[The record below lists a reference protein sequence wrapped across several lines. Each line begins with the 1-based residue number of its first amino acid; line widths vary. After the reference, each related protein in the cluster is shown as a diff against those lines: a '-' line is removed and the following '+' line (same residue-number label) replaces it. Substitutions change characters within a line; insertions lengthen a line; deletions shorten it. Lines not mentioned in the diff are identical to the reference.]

1 MTVSAIKVKVLRKP
15 NLKVKILPKFP
26 ADVSGD
32 KFITVSRVGVSYTIS
47 PDYSVLST
55 DSIIDPTTANI
66 AVNDLTAGFYK
77 SVPLS
82 SLLTSGLDADLQAI
96 AAISTTGILVRT
108 AANTWAVKAIAGTAN
123 EITVTNGD
131 GVSGFPTLS
140 LPTSLTFTGKTVTG
154 GAFSS
159 PSIGTPTVT
168 GGTFSSPAMT
178 TPTLGTPASGTLTN
192 CIGLPISTGVSGL
205 GAGVATFLTTSSSAN
220 LRAALT
226 DETGTGL
233 AYFQGGDIGTPSAGV
248 LTNATGLPVATGI
261 SGLASGVATFLAT
274 PSSANL
280 RSALTDEVGTG
291 AAYFVGGALGTPAS
305 GTLTNA
311 TGLPLSTGVT
321 GNLPVA
327 NLNSGTGASST
338 TFWRGDGT
346 WATPA
351 GGTGGAWSNTRLAK
365 TAAYTLLNA
374 DKAKTVALGGSA
386 YYALAI
392 PNPSSFDAD
401 YAIVVV
407 NEDASRGKMLLPYYT
422 STSTSITIGT
432 GAKAFT
438 VASGLNFTKFR
449 RWRAWSLANNANWM
463 AGRVSYSGTTL
474 TLTVD
479 ATGGSGTYTDW
490 QIAPEWLLFP
500 GQIATIIN
508 QNSVWL
514 YEPRRWKAPN
524 NVTIYIDAINGI
536 ESNDGLAAGSGGA
549 VKSFDVGIRT
559 IIKDYF
565 DLSGISVYPTALVTV
580 QLADNATSGVANS
593 NAYSLAHIAFTPV
606 GNEGRCTILIK
617 GNNSDPSKTV
627 IADTSGAGIGCYG
640 PVNVEIQDVQI
651 GQSSGA
657 TPTAYSGVEA
667 SDGANIRLMGG
678 VYFGACT
685 GAQISVDNRGSIA
698 SDGNIII
705 SGGASYF
712 IFANDRGGVNLNT
725 RTVTWIA
732 SSPYSQ
738 QTVSAFG
745 MSFVQL
751 SSVTYTNTGNV
762 TGTRYFIRDQS
773 TVRTDAGTPSTAIPG
788 NAAGSTSSGGQIV

>member
-1 MTVSAIKVKVLRKP
+1 MTVSAIKVKVVRKAV
-15 NLKVKILPKFP
+15 LKVRALSRFP
-26 ADVSGD
+26 ANVETSH
-32 KFITVSRVGVSYTIS
+32 FLTVTKTGGSLSFGIDYPSLVTIPIVDATTSY
-47 PDYSVLST
+47 
-55 DSIIDPTTANI
+55 I
-66 AVNDLTAGFYK
+66 AVNDTSAGIYK
-77 SVPLS
+77 NVSLS
-82 SLLTSGLDADLQAI
+82 SLLVSGLDADLQAI
-96 AAISTTGILVRT
+96 AAISTTGVLART
-108 AANTWAVKAIAGTAN
+108 AADTWAMRTITGTVN
-123 EITVTNGD
+123 EITVTDGD
-131 GVSGFPTLS
+131 GVSGAPTLS
-140 LPTSLTFTGKTVTG
+140 LPSALTFTGKTVTG
-154 GAFSS
+154 GTFVS
-159 PSIGTPTVT
+159 PSL
-168 GGTFSSPAMT
+168 T

-192 CIGLPISTGVSGL
+192 CTGLPVSSGVSGL
-205 GAGVATFLTTSSSAN
+205 GTGVATFLASPTSAN

-226 DETGTGL
+226 DEVG
-233 AYFQGGDIGTPSAGV
+233 AG
-248 LTNATGLPVATGI
+248 AT
-261 SGLASGVATFLAT
+261 
-274 PSSANL
+274 
-280 RSALTDEVGTG
+280 
-291 AAYFVGGALGTPAS
+291 YFVGGALGTPAS
-305 GTLTNA
+305 ATLTNA

-321 GNLPVA
+321 GNLPVT
-327 NLNSGTGASST
+327 NLNGGTGASST
-338 TFWRGDGT
+338 TYWRGDGV
-346 WATPA
+346 WATPP
-351 GGTGGAWSNTRLAK
+351 GGAGGAWSNTRLAK
-365 TAAYTLLNA
+365 TAAYTLANS
-374 DKAKTVALGGSA
+374 DKSKTVALGGSA
-386 YYALAI
+386 YYALTI
-392 PNPSSFDAD
+392 PSPSGFDAD
-401 YAIVVV
+401 YANVIV
-407 NEDASRGKMLLPYYT
+407 NEDTSRGKVLLPYYT
-422 STSTSITIGT
+422 SSSTSVAIGM
-432 GAKAFT
+432 GSKALV
-438 VASGLNFTKFR
+438 VASGLSFTKFR
-449 RWRAWSLANNANWM
+449 RWRAWSQANNANWM
-463 AGRVSYSGTTL
+463 AGKVSYSGTTL
-474 TLTVD
+474 TMTVD
-479 ATGGSGTYTDW
+479 ATGGSGTFTDW

-500 GQIATIIN
+500 GQVATILN

-524 NVTIYIDAINGI
+524 NVTVYIDAINGI

-580 QLADNATSGVANS
+580 QLADNATAGVANS
-593 NAYSLAHIAFTPV
+593 NAYGLAHIAFTPV

-617 GNNSDPSKTV
+617 GNSSDPSKTV

-685 GAQISVDNRGSIA
+685 GAQISVDNRGAIA
-698 SDGNIII
+698 ADGNIII

-788 NAAGSTSSGGQIV
+788 NAAGSISSGGQIV